1 MLRSSA
7 LRAGSALVTLAV
19 LTPLASACGDTKP
32 LIRDEDRSTT
42 GSTSTATST
51 GTGGGGGTGG
61 SSGGA
66 GGAGG
71 AVAAPYTLTP
81 FEATRITSDSAG
93 PNFQR
98 AEAEIDLRDG
108 PFASVTLVVDL
119 ASTCY
124 PFDEW
129 ETPPKGQNWPA
140 ECDAF
145 DRNFE
150 FTLDEPADPKLEP
163 PAIELLRAITPFGG
177 PLHTEVDLTDVANG
191 LPGKHTLH
199 VHIPTW
205 SDGAGKVSG
214 SHGGWNVTAKLVVT
228 PGADPR
234 KVLAVVPLW
243 NGYQGAGEPVGPLT
257 FTAPEGMTSSRIEY
271 RATGHGG
278 GEVGAGCIGP
288 AEEFCKRKHTLKVDG
303 QSIFSKSLWR
313 TDCDELCTLTHQ
325 GPAGGGFDYCLENPC
340 GAIQS
345 VKASRANWC
354 PGSVTPPLALGAD
367 LVQGPGEH
375 SFSFDVSTI
384 ADGGGWRISA
394 LFLAFGD

>member
-1 MLRSSA
+1 MLRSHV
-7 LRAGSALVTLAV
+7 AGSGTALLVFAA
-19 LTPLASACGDTKP
+19 LTAACGDTKP
-32 LIRDEDRSTT
+32 LTRDEDRSTT
-42 GSTSTATST
+42 GSTATAS
-51 GTGGGGGTGG
+51 GTGGGGGA
-61 SSGGA
+61 GGA
-66 GGAGG
+66 GGMGGTASGGSGG

-81 FEATRITSDSAG
+81 FEATRISSDSSE
-93 PNFQR
+93 PNFQH
-98 AEAEIDLRDG
+98 AEADVDLGAG
-108 PFASVTLVVDL
+108 PFASVTLIVDL

-124 PFDEW
+124 PFDDWVE
-129 ETPPKGQNWPA
+129 PPQGQNWPA

-150 FTLDEPADPKLEP
+150 FTLDEPTDPKTEP

-191 LPGKHTLH
+191 RPGKHSLR
-199 VHIPTW
+199 VVIPTW

-228 PGADPR
+228 PGVAPR

-243 NGYQGAGEPVGPLT
+243 NGYEGPGAPVGPLA

-278 GEVGAGCIGP
+278 GEAGTGCIGP
-288 AEEFCKRKHTLKVDG
+288 AEEFCKRKHTLKIDG
-303 QSIFSKSLWR
+303 TTVFGKSLWR

-345 VKASRANWC
+345 VKAPRANWC
-354 PGSVTPPLALGAD
+354 PGSVTPPLALGTD
-367 LVQGPGEH
+367 LVQGPGAH
-375 SFSFDVSTI
+375 SFAFEVSTI